1 MSRPSQY
8 ILLCEDKLHGVFVK
22 RFLKKNGV
30 TRNQIREIPCPNGKK
45 AGEQHVRNQYPI
57 ELKLCRQRN
66 TKASTLLI
74 VVVDADLGL
83 VEEHDRELDEA
94 ARKEDISPRTSSDKV
109 VHIIPKRNI
118 ETWFAFLDPER
129 GSEEKA
135 IDEEKDYKGR
145 KNYSNRES
153 DCHSLVDLLC
163 ESCKKHQLL
172 PNAPPSLLRACEEF
186 SRIHSLLTR

>member
-1 MSRPSQY
+1 MSPPSQY

-30 TRNQIREIPCPNGKK
+30 TDHKIHEIPYPNGKG

-57 ELKLCRQRN
+57 NLKECRRRN
-66 TKASTLLI
+66 ANASTLLI
-74 VVVDADLGL
+74 VVVDADRGS

-94 ARKEDISPRTSSDKV
+94 ARKADISPRTSSDKV

-118 ETWFAFLDPER
+118 ETWLAFLDSER
-129 GSEEKA
+129 GSEEQA

-153 DCHSLVDLLC
+153 DCRSLVDLLC
-163 ESCKKHQLL
+163 KSCKKHQLL

-186 SRIHSLLTR
+186 SRIHSMLTR